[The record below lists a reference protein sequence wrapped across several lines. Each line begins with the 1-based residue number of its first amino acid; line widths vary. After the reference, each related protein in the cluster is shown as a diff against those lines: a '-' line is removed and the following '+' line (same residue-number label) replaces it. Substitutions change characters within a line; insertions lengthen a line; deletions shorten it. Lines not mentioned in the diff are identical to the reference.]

1 MNNVEN
7 FSRQSDAKIKVLLP
21 GGKEVTIGINVRP
34 HWEEALNIIKEKY
47 HIIAYTSSYE
57 SYADSVLNFLDPDK
71 KYSEYRLYGYHCV
84 LYNINKM
91 KFYIKDLSIFKN
103 FVI

>member
-34 HWEEALNIIKEKY
+34 HWEEALNIMKEKY
-47 HIIAYTSSYE
+47 HIILIHQAMNHM
-57 SYADSVLNFLDPDK
+57 LILCLIFWLQIK
-71 KYSEYRLYGYHCV
+71 
-84 LYNINKM
+84 NI
-91 KFYIKDLSIFKN
+91 LSIDYIDIIAFFIILTK
-103 FVI
+103 

>member
-34 HWEEALNIIKEKY
+34 HWEEPLNIIKEKY
-47 HIIAYTSSYE
+47 HIIAY
-57 SYADSVLNFLDPDK
+57 
-71 KYSEYRLYGYHCV
+71 
-84 LYNINKM
+84 INKM